1 MTQSQ
6 FIQRLK
12 QQPRIGNILE
22 FSASDWGDLGTA
34 AQGALEGIFKSV
46 KALDDVSTT
55 TVIGLEKQFA
65 VNEQLAK
72 ITRERLSGALM
83 LERRNASLNK
93 SLGITTKEAAKIS
106 MEIANFSKHLSISQ
120 LSIIK
125 MQGTFKKLATTI
137 DLTANGNRRSRQELT
152 ASQTLLTRNLKLS
165 EEQAE
170 KFQYYASMTKK
181 VNGQEVGFMT
191 NRLETT
197 IKVAA
202 AIEKTT
208 GMSGALKTITE
219 EISMASAAT
228 QMQFGRMPGTLEMA
242 AIKAKSLGF
251 SLDEMA
257 SSGKQMLDIESSIG
271 NELEYQL
278 LSGRRLTDDNGKSLT
293 NMYREATLRGDM
305 NAQADV
311 MNKILEDEGETLEN
325 NLFAREQMSK
335 LLGIDEAKLARALQ
349 KKKILEATGDA
360 GRKLMGL
367 EGDDLI
373 KKARKEVQ
381 AGRMAASDLDKLIA
395 NQKDTRTTDEKLDE
409 QIVIA
414 NETYAATILGTQQSE
429 MIKDSSAKLVELTAE
444 SMGVKLKPGPL
455 AGVGQGAAGT
465 DAFLKIFTDV
475 KSLLGAKTNFDITQ
489 KKDDFKMSPVGM
501 PGYQRVLSGP
511 AGSFAINDNDT
522 ITGQTKSSDGGGGM
536 DPNAF
541 ATAIVRAVRDYGK
554 FEISGDPVAT
564 AFAT

>member
-12 QQPRIGNILE
+12 QQPRIGNIMDM
-22 FSASDWGDLGTA
+22 SAGDWGALGKA
-34 AQGALEGIFKSV
+34 AGEALTSITNSV
-46 KALDDVSTT
+46 KALDDVSTIT
-55 TVIGLEKQFA
+55 GIGLEKQFA

-106 MEIANFSKHLSISQ
+106 MEITNFSKQLSISQ

-191 NRLETT
+191 KRLETT

-349 KKKILEATGDA
+349 KKKILEATGDV

-381 AGRMAASDLDKLIA
+381 AGRMEASDLDKLIA

-429 MIKDSSAKLVELTAE
+429 MIKNSSAKLVELTAE
-444 SMGVKLKPGPL
+444 SMGVNLKPGPL
-455 AGVGQGAAGT
+455 AAVGQTAVGT
-465 DAFLKIFTDV
+465 DNFLNVFRDV
-475 KSLLGAKTNFDITQ
+475 SSLLKAKTDFDATA

-536 DPNAF
+536 DPTAF

-554 FEISGDPVAT
+554 FEIGVDPVA
-564 AFAT
+564 AGFA

>member
-12 QQPRIGNILE
+12 QQPKIGSGI
-22 FSASDWGDLGTA
+22 FDVGDWGDLGTA
-34 AQGALEGIFKSV
+34 AQGALEGITKSV
-46 KALDDVSTT
+46 KALDDVSTIT
-55 TVIGLEKQFA
+55 GIGLEKQFA

-219 EISMASAAT
+219 EISIASAAT

-455 AGVGQGAAGT
+455 ATVGQGAAGT
-465 DAFLKIFTDV
+465 KAFLSIFADV
-475 KSLLGAKTNFDITQ
+475 KSLLDAKTNFDITQ
-489 KKDDFKMSPVGM
+489 KQDDFKMSPVGM